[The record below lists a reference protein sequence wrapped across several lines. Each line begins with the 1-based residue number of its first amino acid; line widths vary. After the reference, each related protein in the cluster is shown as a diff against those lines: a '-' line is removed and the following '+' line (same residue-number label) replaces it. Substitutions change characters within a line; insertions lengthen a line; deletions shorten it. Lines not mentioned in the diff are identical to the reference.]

1 MIATPLAQ
9 AEAIGQELRDA
20 YASLP
25 PLPPDPEVAQYEV
38 PPSNEAAADV
48 GAAGEEA
55 AEAETAAEAAA
66 EEAAVEEV
74 AAEAAAAGGQQ
85 QAAETAGEPG
95 PPSQADRPR
104 APGEAH
110 IEL

>member
-66 EEAAVEEV
+66 
-74 AAEAAAAGGQQ
+74 AGGQQ